1 MSSLLWCVHLL
12 SETGQLKVK
21 APADMPSVA
30 VHPPDNKMETG
41 MEGFLSP
48 QDDLLCI
55 WQGPKQDISSTFS
68 GNARIM
74 LESMMGHD
82 KPFSRQ
88 GTHKKTRTKRSKQV
102 LRKRRVIIYQAEP
115 RDAIGVTYRPGVRI

>member
-1 MSSLLWCVHLL
+1 
-12 SETGQLKVK
+12 
-21 APADMPSVA
+21 
-30 VHPPDNKMETG
+30 

-55 WQGPKQDISSTFS
+55 WQVPKQDISSTFS
-68 GNARIM
+68 GNASYL
-74 LESMMGHD
+74 LESNLGHD

-88 GTHKKTRTKRSKQV
+88 GTRKKTRTKRSKHV